1 MSLTNSER
9 ENSKMERGT
18 EFDKEIENEIT
29 GGFTFPAIRDPDTLR
44 SHFAHVFGGAMT
56 LFGNDWI

>member
-18 EFDKEIENEIT
+18 EFDKEIENKTKERNSKK
-29 GGFTFPAIRDPDTLR
+29 GFSDLSFNLKTKF
-44 SHFAHVFGGAMT
+44 S
-56 LFGNDWI
+56 